1 MAATMPDYIKSR
13 YDIDDL
19 TSSLGLLR
27 IMDERRR
34 ITQAQ
39 AAEATGLSIGTCNLH
54 FQKLEHIGL
63 IRRAETVTKGR
74 RGRSTIIWELDRV
87 RNFCLLLLFDVPFLY
102 ASLVDF
108 EGKVVLEA
116 REDLTGTTDGGAL
129 ETRIGE
135 FMEAA
140 LGHAKEV
147 DGHIRQVFV
156 GMPGSL
162 CPHSGIVINSALFPV
177 LNGMNFKVL
186 MEQRYGLPCYSLG
199 LGFYHGEIRH
209 LPPETRTFVL
219 EWNLGVRA
227 VAGVGE
233 RVISHVNQE
242 SLLSEIGHIVI
253 ERDGKRCHCGKK
265 GCLEAYTGGWTMI
278 EALGDGHVQSLEAF
292 CDAVLKGNAKAL
304 GIAKEAA
311 FTFGKTLTWPL
322 QTMRSERLIISGP
335 LSRIFPMVRNEFV
348 EGLATIFTAAEI
360 AGLNPVSSNDPFA
373 AMQYG
378 AYRCARRKFFYPD
391 D

>member
-1 MAATMPDYIKSR
+1 MATTMPDYIKSR

-19 TSSLGLLR
+19 TSSLSLLR
-27 IMDERRR
+27 IMDERGRT
-34 ITQAQ
+34 TQTQ
-39 AAEATGLSIGTCNLH
+39 GAEAMGLSIGTCNLH
-54 FQKLEHIGL
+54 FQKLEHVGL
-63 IRRAETVTKGR
+63 IRRVETVTKG
-74 RGRSTIIWELDRV
+74 RGRSTIIWELDRP

-108 EGKVVLEA
+108 DGNVVLEQ
-116 REDLTGTTDGGAL
+116 REDLTGTTDGDEL
-129 ETRIGE
+129 EKRIDE
-135 FMEAA
+135 FMVDA
-140 LGHAKEV
+140 LGHVEEA
-147 DGHIRQVFV
+147 DGRVRQVFV

-177 LNGMNFKVL
+177 LNGMNFKTL
-186 MEQRYGLPCYSLG
+186 MQQRYGLPCYSLG

-209 LPPETRTFVL
+209 LPPETRALVL

-233 RVISHVNQE
+233 RVISHGNQE
-242 SLLSEIGHIVI
+242 SLLSEIGHVVV
-253 ERDGKRCHCGKK
+253 ERDGRPCHCGKK
-265 GCLEAYTGGWTMI
+265 GCLEAYAGGWAMI
-278 EALGDGHVQSLEAF
+278 EALGDGQIQSMEAF
-292 CDAVLKGNAKAL
+292 CDAVLGGNAEAL
-304 GIAKEAA
+304 KIAGAA
-311 FTFGKTLTWPL
+311 AYTLGKSLTWTL
-322 QTMRSERLIISGP
+322 QIMQSNRVIISGP
-335 LSRIFPMVRNEFV
+335 LSRIFPMVRGEFV
-348 EGLATIFTAAEI
+348 DGLATIFTATEI